1 MSLFRICHS
10 LDQYINT
17 YWAIPILGFAQIL
30 AIPIHPFI
38 QYRIAQYRLQPINS
52 CPYAVG
58 VDDDPERRSP
68 RYHETC
74 LALEN
79 DEESSVAVSKPCSV
93 WWRFLVVQNLE
104 EACRLPVCVQKQ

>member
-1 MSLFRICHS
+1 ML
-10 LDQYINT
+10 
-17 YWAIPILGFAQIL
+17 IPILESIPGLAQIL
-30 AIPIHPFI
+30 AKPTRHFI

-52 CPYAVG
+52 CPYCNTYAVG
-58 VDDDPERRSP
+58 VDDDPKRRSP
-68 RYHETC
+68 RNHETG